1 MAVFGIDVLW
11 NMLCVLVSILWHV
24 CHCPRASPVATDFT
38 QYPRVVAMRL
48 HYISTVERILF
59 QHSTIARVGAR
70 ELFRSRS
77 SAVATLVAIVD
88 WSRGDSWCYFG
99 GDSLA
104 AALVFRLELSCGT
117 YGRTSSK
124 RAKSETPH
132 QSDFVF
138 SLLYC
143 TQLLGTLFQPI
154 LILYFV
160 YWFWNRFDISLDAII
175 KFFAS
180 GFVIATSTAMVY
192 EMLVS
197 ALTTIAVSVAALF
210 GVLALALAGDLT
222 ISLDDD
228 TPVLSVPSKFRITIA
243 LLAAFL
249 NSFVV
254 AALVEELAK
263 YLCFL
268 MVEHPD
274 FPDES
279 SETASDDAE
288 EALLPEQSQGV
299 SRESRKVSFVSRG
312 AAITIAMVTTA
323 LGFACAE
330 NLLYVFVYAPPGVA
344 TEVSTL
350 LARSLFPVHPLAAAL
365 QSIGVCRRDLERD
378 SSTGVGRILLPALLL
393 HGTFDFVLMAAQVW
407 SQVYERYEDQ
417 GDDGTNN
424 QAGSEVI
431 PNASADTA
439 EDLTDALPEL
449 IASVTI
455 LLVGIAYYVIQARSQ
470 RIRLKALDQEHRQ

>member
-1 MAVFGIDVLW
+1 
-11 NMLCVLVSILWHV
+11 
-24 CHCPRASPVATDFT
+24 
-38 QYPRVVAMRL
+38 
-48 HYISTVERILF
+48 
-59 QHSTIARVGAR
+59 
-70 ELFRSRS
+70 
-77 SAVATLVAIVD
+77 
-88 WSRGDSWCYFG
+88 
-99 GDSLA
+99 
-104 AALVFRLELSCGT
+104 
-117 YGRTSSK
+117 
-124 RAKSETPH
+124 
-132 QSDFVF
+132 
-138 SLLYC
+138 
-143 TQLLGTLFQPI
+143 
-154 LILYFV
+154 
-160 YWFWNRFDISLDAII
+160 
-175 KFFAS
+175 
-180 GFVIATSTAMVY
+180 
-192 EMLVS
+192 
-197 ALTTIAVSVAALF
+197 
-210 GVLALALAGDLT
+210 
-222 ISLDDD
+222 
-228 TPVLSVPSKFRITIA
+228 
-243 LLAAFL
+243 
-249 NSFVV
+249 
-254 AALVEELAK
+254 
-263 YLCFL
+263 
-268 MVEHPD
+268 
-274 FPDES
+274 
-279 SETASDDAE
+279 
-288 EALLPEQSQGV
+288 
-299 SRESRKVSFVSRG
+299 VSFVSRG